1 MDPFVIAQASEPIE
15 QSRQSLR
22 SEAVQYVET
31 ERELDRAEAM
41 QFAEHVQSEAARV
54 VGESQT

>member
-22 SEAVQYVET
+22 SEALPYVQT
-31 ERELDRAEAM
+31 ERELNMAEAM

-54 VGESQT
+54 VGEA